1 MNREP
6 VEHKPEQAGFKH
18 ARTARCEAWRSPAS
32 LRDGQLRP
40 SYSFEEW
47 WANKGKKKEKR
58 GKNRNVRWKRCWE
71 KEKKMRKI
79 QEFLH
84 RFQEFPELR
93 RGFLEWPWAS
103 LSHLGQRWGRRRGG
117 WNQRPLLYLDFSLT
131 QTLYKKR
138 EENEGVSKPFL
149 LRPDSSRETARRKKV
164 HNKYNIYK
172 FSLHNTCAFHERD

>member
-71 KEKKMRKI
+71 KEKNDEKNTRIPSPLSRISRVKA
-79 QEFLH
+79 
-84 RFQEFPELR
+84 RFSWMAVSFFESSWSTLR
-93 RGFLEWPWAS
+93 G
-103 LSHLGQRWGRRRGG
+103 GG

>member
-32 LRDGQLRP
+32 LRDGQPRP

-47 WANKGKKKEKR
+47 WANKGKKEKK

-71 KEKKMRKI
+71 KEKNDEKNTRIPSPLSRISRVKA
-79 QEFLH
+79 
-84 RFQEFPELR
+84 RFSWMAVSFFESS
-93 RGFLEWPWAS
+93 WS
-103 LSHLGQRWGRRRGG
+103 TLGEEGG
-117 WNQRPLLYLDFSLT
+117 AWNQRPLLYLDFSLT

-138 EENEGVSKPFL
+138 RKWRSFKAVSSPSGL
-149 LRPDSSRETARRKKV
+149 LSRNRAQKKSSQ
-164 HNKYNIYK
+164 
-172 FSLHNTCAFHERD
+172 